1 MLSRH
6 DHPMVLD
13 LPDSERFALDSLV
26 TAPIET
32 SRYPMAP
39 KIQ

>member
-1 MLSRH
+1 MA
-6 DHPMVLD
+6 LD
-13 LPDSERFALDSLV
+13 FTDSERFALGNLV
-26 TAPIET
+26 TEAIET

>member
-1 MLSRH
+1 
-6 DHPMVLD
+6 MVLD
-13 LPDSERFALDSLV
+13 FPDSERFALDNLV